1 MEQTMLRGKVALITG
16 AGGEIGRAAALLF
29 SREGARVIVSDI
41 SAEAAEQTATLINE
55 SGGSAIAI
63 ACDIA
68 DRTSVDALIAGAISH
83 FGRLDCAFNNA
94 GINLKEDV
102 DWDIEAF
109 ERSMS
114 VNTLGTMYCL
124 TAEVNA
130 MRRSGGGSI
139 VNNASV
145 MGLVGS
151 TKQPGYAASKHAV
164 VGLTKT
170 AALCWAGEKIRVNA
184 VCPGAV
190 RTVMTEASMSI
201 SPQIRAR
208 LMSMSPIGRLAEA
221 SEIAEAAL
229 WLCSERSSFVNGVAL
244 AVDGGFTAG

>member
-1 MEQTMLRGKVALITG
+1 
-16 AGGEIGRAAALLF
+16 
-29 SREGARVIVSDI
+29 
-41 SAEAAEQTATLINE
+41 
-55 SGGSAIAI
+55 
-63 ACDIA
+63 
-68 DRTSVDALIAGAISH
+68 
-83 FGRLDCAFNNA
+83 
-94 GINLKEDV
+94 
-102 DWDIEAF
+102 
-109 ERSMS
+109 
-114 VNTLGTMYCL
+114 
-124 TAEVNA
+124 
-130 MRRSGGGSI
+130 
-139 VNNASV
+139 

-208 LMSMSPIGRLAEA
+208 LMSMSPMGRLAEA